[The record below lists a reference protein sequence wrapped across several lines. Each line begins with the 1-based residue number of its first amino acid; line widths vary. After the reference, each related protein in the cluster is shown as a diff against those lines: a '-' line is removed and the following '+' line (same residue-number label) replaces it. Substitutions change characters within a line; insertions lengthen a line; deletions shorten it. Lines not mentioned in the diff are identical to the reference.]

1 MPREQAVLS
10 PLPVGVWL
18 AWTSATAPVAR
29 RPGARTPTFGFSG
42 GLRWPKGR
50 SRRQVEPRNHPQL
63 RAFDLTSEEP
73 HPSSTRVC
81 WNAPSWLARK
91 RRVLLQSRLSGSLAA
106 VREQVAASPHERQ
119 RARSPPASPGESGS
133 LVVRRLSYRSS
144 SNSAVLVA
152 SLSTACR
159 RSSAPQP
166 AWVLG
171 ARDMARPAARMTLRM
186 CS

>member
-73 HPSSTRVC
+73 HPVTATRL
-81 WNAPSWLARK
+81 LARN
-91 RRVLLQSRLSGSLAA
+91 S
-106 VREQVAASPHERQ
+106 VAA
-119 RARSPPASPGESGS
+119 ALIFCIA
-133 LVVRRLSYRSS
+133 
-144 SNSAVLVA
+144 
-152 SLSTACR
+152 
-159 RSSAPQP
+159 APFF
-166 AWVLG
+166 
-171 ARDMARPAARMTLRM
+171 RTDR
-186 CS
+186 